1 MEKISWLKFSPLRTA
16 WCQPLCFSSLGR
28 TPFLNFHFQIQG
40 ECLTSSAFRYKGV
53 LGTIITLAKTE
64 GPVKLYS
71 GLPAGLQRQISFASL
86 RIGLY
91 DTVQEFFTTGK
102 EGKQAVF
109 LGGGEVRETCPRLSS
124 GSGTSYTQCSGL
136 HNKLA
141 RQHQY
146 LNTRGME
153 GRHAGEWEKVT
164 PERQKC
170 VRSQESLQAMLSSGF
185 ILKIMGCHWKIINKG
200 IT

>member
-1 MEKISWLKFSPLRTA
+1 MPTFV
-16 WCQPLCFSSLGR
+16 FSSLGR

-40 ECLTSSAFRYKGV
+40 ECLTSSAIRYKGV

-64 GPVKLYS
+64 GPLKLYS

-109 LGGGEVRETCPRLSS
+109 LGGGEVRETCPRLSCDP
-124 GSGTSYTQCSGL
+124 GNSYTQGSGL

-141 RQHQY
+141 SQHQY
-146 LNTRGME
+146 LNTQSME
-153 GRHAGEWEKVT
+153 GRHAGE
-164 PERQKC
+164 
-170 VRSQESLQAMLSSGF
+170 
-185 ILKIMGCHWKIINKG
+185 
-200 IT
+200 